1 MVSISLGERILAKE
15 NIVDFKSLTQIHEL
29 HFRCPKV
36 MKINQKNADNIQY
49 EIKDGVG
56 KAWVPARNVIDAKR
70 KLHAILSVS
79 EWIDV

>member
-1 MVSISLGERILAKE
+1 MDKE
-15 NIVDFKSLTQIHEL
+15 NIIDIISLTTIYEL

-49 EIKDGVG
+49 EIADGVG
-56 KAWVPARNVIDAKR
+56 KAWVPARNIVDAKR
-70 KLHAILSVS
+70 KLHAVLSIT